1 MRVVLQRVTRA
12 SVSVDG
18 EMIGAIGP
26 GLVLLIGVAKTDT
39 EKEMAFVMDKC
50 VNLRIFGDEAGK
62 MNLSALD
69 TGAAVL
75 AISQFT
81 LYGDTRKGRRPGF
94 DLAAPSEQAVAVY
107 DQAVERLRGYGL
119 TIATGRFGAHMVVD
133 LVNDG
138 PVTFILESP

>member
-12 SVSVDG
+12 SVNVDG

-39 EKEMAFVMDKC
+39 DREITFVMDKC
-50 VNLRIFGDEAGK
+50 VNLRLFGDEAGK

-69 TGAAVL
+69 TGASIL

-94 DLAAPSEQAVAVY
+94 DLAAPSEQAETLY
-107 DQAVERLRGYGL
+107 DQAVNRLRYHGL
-119 TIATGRFGAHMVVD
+119 AVATGRFGAHMVVD

-138 PVTFILESP
+138 PVTLIIESP

>member
-18 EMIGAIGP
+18 ETIGAIGP

-39 EKEMAFVMDKC
+39 DREITFVMDKC
-50 VNLRIFGDEAGK
+50 VNLRLFGDEAGK
-62 MNLSALD
+62 MNLSALE
-69 TGAAVL
+69 TGASIL

-94 DLAAPSEQAVAVY
+94 DLAAPSEQAETLY
-107 DQAVERLRGYGL
+107 DQAVNRLRYHGVAV
-119 TIATGRFGAHMVVD
+119 ATGRFGAHMVVD

-138 PVTFILESP
+138 PVTLIIESS

>member
-12 SVSVDG
+12 SVNVDG

-39 EKEMAFVMDKC
+39 DREITFVMDKC
-50 VNLRIFGDEAGK
+50 VNLRLFGDGAGK

-69 TGAAVL
+69 TGASIL

-94 DLAAPSEQAVAVY
+94 DLAAPSEQAETLY
-107 DQAVERLRGYGL
+107 DQAVNRLRYHGL
-119 TIATGRFGAHMVVD
+119 AVATGRFGAHMVVD

-138 PVTFILESP
+138 PVTLIIESP